1 LVSRPVGLTVVGS
14 EYDRAKSGASTFGR
28 AGLTRIVDAATR
40 GEFDVLVSE
49 HPDRISRDMADLAG
63 IHKTLEF
70 RGIEMNCVNTG
81 RMDSLQIGMHGVV
94 GQMQRE
100 EGAKKVRRGL
110 AGVVRDGRSAG
121 GRAYGYRPVL
131 GKPGKLEIVQ
141 TEADIIRR
149 IFETY
154 AVGLSPRTIATT
166 VCTKNLK
173 SDHSGDEV
181 RPGWRLNE
189 RHRCAAPSERPVHP
203 YSKTDV
209 FGNGCNT
216 QRRISGPDA
225 NALHHG

>member
-1 LVSRPVGLTVVGS
+1 LKRAFIYARYSTDLQNEKSVEDQIVVCKAHAKVLGLTVVGS
-14 EYDRAKSGASTFGR
+14 EYDRAKSGASIFGR
-28 AGLTRIVDAATR
+28 AGLTRVIDAAKR

-154 AVGLSPRTIATT
+154 AVRLSPRTIATT
-166 VCTKNLK
+166 
-173 SDHSGDEV
+173 
-181 RPGWRLNE
+181 LNSE
-189 RHRCAAPSERPVHP
+189 AIAPPRG
-203 YSKTDV
+203 T
-209 FGNGCNT
+209 
-216 QRRISGPDA
+216 R
-225 NALHHG
+225 